1 MSRMSDAQFER
12 MYKLLRLCEKKRI
25 DMGLRHRIAIE
36 VSHATDVDLKLQLF
50 EGMVKDGSIPA
61 TRGVPKKV
69 SLLSDSQGYGPFPA
83 DDEEVV
89 QRLTINDRGNVHI
102 TYYSHLK
109 VTLRRERFHIS
120 PVAAASLIQ
129 DINTTFAIRVDEPE
143 VTDVG
148 AWELTITNSENRSFS
163 FSGPLYLDWHS
174 PLTNLS
180 ENLRDALDR
189 PTLFG
194 FDGNAAEKL
203 QFVSVC
209 FDFGGQEYSYL
220 AEGMELYVGDTVEV
234 PVGNHDRKTIATVV
248 AIEYCTEDDAPYPV
262 DDIKGV
268 IRKIEPD
275 LPSDL
280 TGTPFDIVKRV
291 VDALDPEGLLKME
304 APPDEYD
311 GESRAIA
318 DSLKPGMSADK
329 IAHLMAEE
337 FSRSFSDPFDSNYFM
352 VAATRIKEALD
363 AGSEN

>member
-1 MSRMSDAQFER
+1 
-12 MYKLLRLCEKKRI
+12 MYKLLRLCEKKKI
-25 DMGLRHRIAIE
+25 DMGLRHRMAIE

-50 EGMVKDGSIPA
+50 ERMVKDGSIPA
-61 TRGVPKKV
+61 TRGVPKKI

-83 DDEEVV
+83 DDEEVI
-89 QRLTINDRGNVHI
+89 QKLTINDRGGVYI
-102 TYYSHLK
+102 TYCNHAK
-109 VTLRRERFHIS
+109 TALRREQFHIS
-120 PVAAASLIQ
+120 PAVAASLIQ
-129 DINTTFAIRVDEPE
+129 DVNTTFAIRVDKPE

-163 FSGPLYLDWHS
+163 FSGPLYLDWRS

-189 PTLFG
+189 PMLFG
-194 FDGNAAEKL
+194 FDGNAEEKL

-262 DDIKGV
+262 EDIKCV

-280 TGTPFDIVKRV
+280 TGMPFDIVKRV